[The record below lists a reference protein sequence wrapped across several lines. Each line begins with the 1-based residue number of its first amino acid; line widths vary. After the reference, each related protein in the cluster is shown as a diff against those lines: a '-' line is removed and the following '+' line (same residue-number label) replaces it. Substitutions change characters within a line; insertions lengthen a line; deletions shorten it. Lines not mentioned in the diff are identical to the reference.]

1 MRGPVAG
8 MLLAAGGGRRL
19 GGPKALVQ
27 MDGEPLVE
35 RGVRLLVDGGCDPV
49 VVVLGAAADAV
60 LSQCHLHPARPVV
73 NHRWARGMSTSLREG
88 LDALEASAAGAVVVA
103 LADQPQVGPE
113 AVRRLAAAWRD
124 GGRLVVAAY
133 AGSPR
138 NPVLVDRAWWPS
150 AWAAATGDQGVRAL
164 QHARPELVT
173 LIECGDTGSAADL
186 DTAEDL
192 AALGGRLPDTSTDDA
207 DCRSDP

>member
-27 MDGEPLVE
+27 VDGERLAE

-49 VVVLGAAADAV
+49 VVVLGAGADEV
-60 LSQCHLHPARPVV
+60 LSQCHLHPGKTVV
-73 NHRWARGMSTSLREG
+73 NHQWAQGMSTSLREG
-88 LDALEASAAGAVVVA
+88 LNALEGTPAGAVIVA

-124 GGRLVVAAY
+124 GSQLVVAAY

-138 NPVLVDRAWWPS
+138 NPVLIDRALWPS
-150 AWAAATGDQGVRAL
+150 AWAAATGDRGARAL
-164 QHARPELVT
+164 LHARPELVT

-186 DTAEDL
+186 DTVDDL
-192 AALGGRLPDTSTDDA
+192 AALGGRMPDTSPHDA
-207 DCRSDP
+207 DARSDP

>member
-1 MRGPVAG
+1 MKRPVAG

-27 MDGEPLVE
+27 VDGERLVE
-35 RGVRLLVDGGCDPV
+35 RGVHLLVDGGCDPV
-49 VVVLGAAADAV
+49 VVVLGAAADEV
-60 LSQCHLHPARPVV
+60 LAQCHLHPGRTVV
-73 NHRWARGMSTSLREG
+73 NHQWTRGMGTSLRDG
-88 LDALEASAAGAVVVA
+88 LDALEDTAAGAVVVA

-113 AVRRLAAAWRD
+113 AVRRLAAAWRH
-124 GGRLVVAAY
+124 GGQLVVAAY

-138 NPVLVDRAWWPS
+138 NPVLIDRALWPA
-150 AWAAATGDQGVRAL
+150 AWAAATGDQGARAL
-164 QHARPELVT
+164 QHTRPELVT

-186 DTAEDL
+186 DTVDDL
-192 AALGGRLPDTSTDDA
+192 AALGGRMPDTSTHDA